1 MRKNKLIRLT
11 LICVLVGLTIWVC
24 ATAFGIGSFK
34 REEWRLG
41 LDLRG
46 GVHVVYE
53 ADTSSSTDPRGQ
65 LNEVRNIIENRV
77 NAYGVD
83 EPIVAVEGVGI
94 SIQLPG
100 IHTQEELE
108 KVLDL
113 IGQTAELNFRK
124 LAEVADDGKT
134 ALAASVSAGDTTI
147 TVDDITGLT
156 ANSSIRIS
164 TASEGSDYVI
174 ESVDTIN
181 NVITIKNIVP
191 METGASMDYSAG
203 ASVTQWI
210 PATSDISGVSKQLTG
225 EYLVPQSRAI
235 QRPKQSGI
243 GMEIVV
249 LFKVEGDGVELLQ
262 EITTELLDKPLGIF
276 LDNNIVKA
284 PPVGSIIPSG
294 EGKIRG
300 LERDEALIL
309 AIQLNQGALPIPLE
323 YKYNYFVSG
332 TLGADS
338 LNKSLLAGGIGLILV
353 LLFMIAYYRLP
364 GLVASVSLII
374 YVLIVLSI
382 FKLVPIT
389 LTLGGIAALV
399 LSIGMAVDANVLI
412 FERLREEIRFGRTV
426 GAAIEAGF
434 DRAWTS
440 IRDSNISTIITCI
453 ILYWFGNTLGTTI
466 VMGFALSLLIGVLVS
481 MFTAILIT
489 KSLLRLF
496 IGTRIAKKTR
506 LFFGGSKKQE

>member
-11 LICVLVGLTIWVC
+11 SICILVGLTIWVC
-24 ATAFGIGSFK
+24 ATAFGIGSFR
-34 REEWRLG
+34 REEWKLG

-53 ADTSSSTDPRGQ
+53 ADTSESPNPEGQ
-65 LNEVRNIIENRV
+65 LAEVRNIIENRV

-83 EPIVAVEGVGI
+83 EPIVAVEGGGI

-108 KVLDL
+108 DVLAL
-113 IGQTAELNFRK
+113 IGQTAELDFRK
-124 LAEVADDGKT
+124 LAEEAEDGKT
-134 ALAASVSAGDTTI
+134 NLAATVSAGDTAI
-147 TVDDITGLT
+147 TVDDASSLT
-156 ANSSIRIS
+156 VNSSIRIG
-164 TASEGSDYVI
+164 TAWDGSDYVI
-174 ESVDTIN
+174 ESLDTDN
-181 NVITIKNIVP
+181 NIVTLTDAARVGYS
-191 METGASMDYSAG
+191 ESASI
-203 ASVTQWI
+203 TQWI
-210 PATSDISGVSKQLTG
+210 PATGEIDGEIIQLTG
-225 EYLVPQSRAI
+225 EYLAAESSAISRPS
-235 QRPKQSGI
+235 QGGI
-243 GMEIVV
+243 GTEIVV
-249 LFKVEGDGVELLQ
+249 LFKVQGDGVKLLSQ
-262 EITTELLDKPLGIF
+262 ITEDLVGKKLGVF
-276 LDNNIVKA
+276 LDNEVIRA
-284 PPVGSIIPSG
+284 PNVATQIEEGSG
-294 EGKIRG
+294 EITG
-300 LERDEALIL
+300 LSRDEALIL

-323 YKYNYFVSG
+323 YQYNYFVSG

-338 LNKSLLAGGIGLILV
+338 LNKSLLAGGIGLALV
-353 LLFMIAYYRLP
+353 LLFMIIYYRRP
-364 GLVASVSLII
+364 GLLASISLII

-466 VMGFALSLLIGVLVS
+466 VMGFALSLLIGVAVS
-481 MFTAILIT
+481 MLTAILIT

-496 IGTRIAKKTR
+496 IGTRIAKKTS
-506 LFFGGSKKQE
+506 LFFGGSQKQE